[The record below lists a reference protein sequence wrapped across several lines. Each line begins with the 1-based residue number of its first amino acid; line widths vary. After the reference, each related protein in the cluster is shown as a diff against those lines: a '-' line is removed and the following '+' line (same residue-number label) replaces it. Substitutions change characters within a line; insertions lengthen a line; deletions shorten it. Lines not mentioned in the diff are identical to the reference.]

1 MPSDMPPDSDS
12 PWADAPLFHLFW
24 KNGELNNSRAMAM
37 GQRIARDAVRPA
49 GTPAPVHRAGVVALP
64 DAPESDINA
73 WERRVSERSFSEAPA
88 TLPDLGRILHPLR
101 MRLQGT
107 TRLLPS
113 GGAKYPMQ
121 VYVALCRLD
130 GPSELTGQI
139 AWYDNARHG
148 LVPVCACPAWP
159 ELARMLGVD
168 WEQAPAAV
176 LFMIARPENMLA
188 KYGERGGRFLLIE
201 AGVYLGALGYQV
213 AQADW
218 SGCAIGSY
226 HDEAVLSLLGLSAPR
241 HVATLVYACGP
252 KRGSSCSGETAEA
265 PFSISD

>member
-1 MPSDMPPDSDS
+1 MSFDMHSDSDS

-24 KNGELNNSRAMAM
+24 KNGELNNSRAIAM

-101 MRLQGT
+101 TRLQGT

-113 GGAKYPMQ
+113 GGAKYPIHT
-121 VYVALCRLD
+121 YLALCRLD
-130 GPSELTGQI
+130 GPSELACHI
-139 AWYDNARHG
+139 AWYDNIRHG
-148 LVPVCACPAWP
+148 LVPLRMCPPWRD
-159 ELARMLGVD
+159 LARALGVD
-168 WEQAPAAV
+168 WTDEPAAV
-176 LFMIARPENMLA
+176 VFMVGRSENMLS

-201 AGVYLGALGYQV
+201 AGAHLGALSYQI
-213 AQADW
+213 AQMDW
-218 SGCAIGSY
+218 AGCAIGSY
-226 HDEAVLSLLGLSAPR
+226 HDAAVLSLMGLAGTG
-241 HVATLVYACGP
+241 HIAILAYAFGAKKNERP
-252 KRGSSCSGETAEA
+252 KRS
-265 PFSISD
+265 